1 MLNGWHPVVDHLH
14 TVSMMDTVLKI
25 IEFLALVF
33 ALACSGWVV
42 YVALTFLIWGP

>member
-1 MLNGWHPVVDHLH
+1 
-14 TVSMMDTVLKI
+14 MMDTMLKI

-42 YVALTFLIWGP
+42 YVALTFLIWRP

>member
-1 MLNGWHPVVDHLH
+1 MLNGWHLVDNRLH
-14 TVSMMDTVLKI
+14 TVNIVDTVLKI

-42 YVALTFLIWGP
+42 YVALTFLIWRP